1 MARKVIVT
9 GARGGLGR
17 AVTEAFLAA
26 GYKVAVPVRGAADA
40 VAPFSGEV
48 AVIEGVDLGDPAA
61 AQSAFDR
68 AKAALGGIDVVVNV
82 AGGFTFE
89 MISDG
94 SPESWREMFA
104 INLETCANL
113 SRAAATGLSDG
124 GAIIN
129 VGSAAAV
136 VAGAGMGPYAAS
148 KAAVARLTESLAA
161 ELKGR
166 VRVNAVL
173 PAIMDTPRNRADM
186 PAADPATWTAPAAVA
201 DAILFL
207 ASPQA
212 RAINGAL
219 VPVTNP
225 AVD

>member
-1 MARKVIVT
+1 MAQRVIVT
-9 GARGGLGR
+9 GARGVLGR
-17 AVTEAFLAA
+17 AVVEAFLAA
-26 GYKVAVPVRGAADA
+26 GAKVAAPVRGE
-40 VAPFSGEV
+40 VANASFPGEV
-48 AVIEGVDLGDPAA
+48 VVIGGADLSDPASA
-61 AQSAFDR
+61 ASAFAR
-68 AKAALGGIDVVVNV
+68 AKESLGGVDVVVNV

-94 SPESWREMFA
+94 SPATWREMFA
-104 INLETCANL
+104 MNLETCVNL
-113 SRAAATGLSDG
+113 SRAALEGLSDG

-136 VAGAGMGPYAAS
+136 NAGAGMGPYAAS
-148 KAAVARLTESLAA
+148 KAAVAKLTESLAA

-173 PAIMDTPRNRADM
+173 PSIMDTPRNRADM
-186 PAADPATWTAPAAVA
+186 PAADPTTWTAPAAVA
-201 DAILFL
+201 DAIVFL
-207 ASPQA
+207 ASDKA

-225 AVD
+225 ASV